1 MKFKFNVGDKV
12 KYVGII
18 DKNVL
23 SDRAITLISN
33 PLTIEKR
40 ISVLDTPCYY
50 VSEDDTF
57 IIKED
62 DLELIEEAES
72 VKLKYTK
79 PTKDELL
86 DMPKGTKIF
95 TDAKKDN
102 EFVYDGNT
110 FCSEN
115 TLLYPSYLKYD
126 LTINPT
132 RKDKYGTRITKIEKP
147 TYETVYENDFITDLI
162 KDIKYYHKEND
173 WLRKRNKALE
183 EIVAELQ
190 EKLKQ
195 TNINADISKQ
205 ESNIADI
212 FFNEEE

>member
-1 MKFKFNVGDKV
+1 MMKFKFKVGDKV
-12 KYVGII
+12 RIISDYNGDLIKY
-18 DKNVL
+18 DY
-23 SDRAITLISN
+23 
-33 PLTIEKR
+33 LTINKC
-40 ISVLDTPCYY
+40 LNLFGTPWYE
-50 VSEDDTF
+50 VAEDDGDT

-62 DLELIEEAES
+62 ALKLIEEAENI
-72 VKLKYTK
+72 KLKYTK

-162 KDIKYYHKEND
+162 KDIKYYYEEND
-173 WLRKRNKALE
+173 WLLRKNKALE

-195 TNINADISKQ
+195 ANIDVDISKQ

-212 FFNEEE
+212 FFNEED

>member
-1 MKFKFNVGDKV
+1 MKFKIGDKV
-12 KYVGII
+12 KYKDEYIKGCDIH
-18 DKNVL
+18 NVFIVEQSNSYDYYYL
-23 SDRAITLISN
+23 VSDINDSSKKYLIA
-33 PLTIEKR
+33 E
-40 ISVLDTPCYY
+40 
-50 VSEDDTF
+50 E
-57 IIKED
+57 
-62 DLELIEEAES
+62 DLELINES
-72 VKLKYTK
+72 TLKYNTLKYNK
-79 PTKDELL
+79 PSKEELFN
-86 DMPKGTKIF
+86 MPKGTKIF

-102 EFVYDGNT
+102 EFVYNGNT

-162 KDIKYYHKEND
+162 KDIKYYYEEND
-173 WLRKRNKALE
+173 WLLRKNKALE

-195 TNINADISKQ
+195 ANIDIDISKQ

-212 FFNEEE
+212 FFNEED

>member
-1 MKFKFNVGDKV
+1 MKFKIGDKV
-12 KYVGII
+12 KYKDECIKNCSTYKVFVIKKTNSC
-18 DKNVL
+18 DK
-23 SDRAITLISN
+23 
-33 PLTIEKR
+33 
-40 ISVLDTPCYY
+40 YY
-50 VSEDDTF
+50 LVSELNNSDKEY
-57 IIKED
+57 IIFEEN
-62 DLELIEEAES
+62 LELIDELA
-72 VKLKYTK
+72 VKHNK

-95 TDAKKDN
+95 TDAKEDN

-162 KDIKYYHKEND
+162 KDIKYYYEEND
-173 WLRKRNKALE
+173 WLFRKNKALE
-183 EIVAELQ
+183 EIVSELQ

-195 TNINADISKQ
+195 ANIDVDISKQ

-212 FFNEEE
+212 FFNEED

>member
-12 KYVGII
+12 KFVGNWSKVDEDSFLRDYGYV
-18 DKNVL
+18 
-23 SDRAITLISN
+23 
-33 PLTIEKR
+33 TIKKQLNLLGHPFYE
-40 ISVLDTPCYY
+40 IVEDD
-50 VSEDDTF
+50 SEDAYNE
-57 IIKED
+57 KA
-62 DLELIEEAES
+62 LELVKEAEN

-162 KDIKYYHKEND
+162 KDIKYYYEEND
-173 WLRKRNKALE
+173 WLLKKNKALE
-183 EIVAELQ
+183 EIVSELQ

-195 TNINADISKQ
+195 ANIDVDISKQ

-212 FFNEEE
+212 FFNEED

>member
-1 MKFKFNVGDKV
+1 MMKFKFKIGDKV
-12 KYVGII
+12 RIISDYNGDLRKY
-18 DKNVL
+18 
-23 SDRAITLISN
+23 SH
-33 PLTIEKR
+33 LTINKC
-40 ISVLDTPCYY
+40 INLFGFGTPWYE
-50 VSEDDTF
+50 VAEDDGDA

-79 PTKDELL
+79 PTKEELL

-147 TYETVYENDFITDLI
+147 TYETVYENDFTTDLI

-195 TNINADISKQ
+195 ANINADISKQ
-205 ESNIADI
+205 ESDIADI
-212 FFNEEE
+212 FFNKED

>member
-57 IIKED
+57 IIKQD

-79 PTKDELL
+79 PTKVELFN
-86 DMPKGTKIF
+86 MPLGTRIF
-95 TDAKKDN
+95 TDAKGINGEDNAFIFDGKDFDSPHFRIPPTIISD
-102 EFVYDGNT
+102 E
-110 FCSEN
+110 
-115 TLLYPSYLKYD
+115 LKIIYND
-126 LTINPT
+126 FPDVSPIV
-132 RKDKYGTRITKIEKP
+132 GTHIIKIEVP
-147 TYETVYENDFITDLI
+147 TDYETVYEEETMESLRKLNEELTRQITELKKKLYEKNSQDINISRQEIDIMNDFF
-162 KDIKYYHKEND
+162 E
-173 WLRKRNKALE
+173 RR
-183 EIVAELQ
+183 
-190 EKLKQ
+190 
-195 TNINADISKQ
+195 
-205 ESNIADI
+205 
-212 FFNEEE
+212 

>member
-1 MKFKFNVGDKV
+1 MKFKFKVGDKV
-12 KYVGII
+12 TFINDYNGDLRKY
-18 DKNVL
+18 
-23 SDRAITLISN
+23 SH
-33 PLTIEKR
+33 LTINKC
-40 ISVLDTPCYY
+40 INLFGTPWYE
-50 VSEDDTF
+50 VAEDDGDA

-62 DLELIEEAES
+62 VLEL
-72 VKLKYTK
+72 VKNVEYVEFKYAK
-79 PTKDELL
+79 PTKEELL

-132 RKDKYGTRITKIEKP
+132 RKDKYGTRITKIEVPKD
-147 TYETVYENDFITDLI
+147 YETVYEEYNMEDLRE
-162 KDIKYYHKEND
+162 ENEK
-173 WLRKRNKALE
+173 LTKQ
-183 EIVAELQ
+183 VAKLQ
-190 EKLKQ
+190 EKLRKA
-195 TNINADISKQ
+195 NIDADISKQ
-205 ESNIADI
+205 ESDIADI

>member
-1 MKFKFNVGDKV
+1 MKFKIGDKV
-12 KYVGII
+12 KYKDGCIKNCSTYKVFVIKKTNSC
-18 DKNVL
+18 DK
-23 SDRAITLISN
+23 
-33 PLTIEKR
+33 
-40 ISVLDTPCYY
+40 YY
-50 VSEDDTF
+50 LVSESNNSDKEY
-57 IIKED
+57 IIFEE
-62 DLELIEEAES
+62 DLELIDELT
-72 VKLKYTK
+72 VKNNK

-162 KDIKYYHKEND
+162 KDIKYYYEEND
-173 WLRKRNKALE
+173 WLFRKNKALE
-183 EIVAELQ
+183 EIVSELQ

-195 TNINADISKQ
+195 ANIDVDISKQ

-212 FFNEEE
+212 FFNEED

>member
-1 MKFKFNVGDKV
+1 MKFKFKIGDKV
-12 KYVGII
+12 RIISDYNGDLRKY
-18 DKNVL
+18 
-23 SDRAITLISN
+23 SH
-33 PLTIEKR
+33 LTINKC
-40 ISVLDTPCYY
+40 INLFGFGTPWYE
-50 VSEDDTF
+50 VAEDDGDA

-79 PTKDELL
+79 PTKEELL

-132 RKDKYGTRITKIEKP
+132 RKDKYGTRITKIKKP
-147 TYETVYENDFITDLI
+147 TYETVYEEYGYEEYNMEDLRE
-162 KDIKYYHKEND
+162 ENEK
-173 WLRKRNKALE
+173 LTKQ
-183 EIVAELQ
+183 VAELQ

-195 TNINADISKQ
+195 ANIDVDISKQ
-205 ESNIADI
+205 ESDIADI